1 MTRYVQRTEQKIT
14 LNVYVYYINNLQAAW
29 S

>member
-1 MTRYVQRTEQKIT
+1 MTRYVQHTEQKIT